1 VASWSSTP
9 FRPYTCTDDNDND
22 RPQNQSE
29 TEKVHRESSHFV
41 PRDTFGCRIRASY
54 LSRKTSSD
62 DVHDR
67 RATMRVP
74 RQVRSAIPRVP
85 RQAVPTP
92 IRDRV
97 VTPRKKYPNL

>member
-1 VASWSSTP
+1 MDE
-9 FRPYTCTDDNDND
+9 RPAAKHAKA
-22 RPQNQSE
+22 E
-29 TEKVHRESSHFV
+29 TEKVHLESSHFV

>member
-1 VASWSSTP
+1 MLATTG
-9 FRPYTCTDDNDND
+9 RKIRN
-22 RPQNQSE
+22 
-29 TEKVHRESSHFV
+29 EKVHRESSHSE
-41 PRDTFGCRIRASY
+41 PRDTFGCRIRASC

-74 RQVRSAIPRVP
+74 RQVRSAIPLVP

>member
-1 VASWSSTP
+1 MELDAVSAVQLVL
-9 FRPYTCTDDNDND
+9 DDNDND
-22 RPQNQSE
+22 RPQNP
-29 TEKVHRESSHFV
+29 KPKKCGCESSHFV
-41 PRDTFGCRIRASY
+41 PRDTSGCRIRASY